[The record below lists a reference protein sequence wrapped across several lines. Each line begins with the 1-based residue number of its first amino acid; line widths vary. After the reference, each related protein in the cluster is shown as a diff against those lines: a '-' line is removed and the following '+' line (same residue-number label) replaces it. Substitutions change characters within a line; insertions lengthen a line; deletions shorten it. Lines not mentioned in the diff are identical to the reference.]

1 MKADFIK
8 LKKDIQMII
17 DAMATKNFSEA
28 AILLVKVSNEL
39 DELID
44 LTSNEETLVEISKY
58 QLLLDHLQIKMSHL
72 NLS

>member
-1 MKADFIK
+1 MKANLTKIK
-8 LKKDIQMII
+8 NNIQAII

-28 AILLVKVSNEL
+28 ATLLVKVSNEL

-58 QLLLDHLQIKMSHL
+58 QLLLNHLQIKMSTKD
-72 NLS
+72 

>member
-1 MKADFIK
+1 MKANFIK
-8 LKKDIQMII
+8 IKNDIQIII

-28 AILLVKVSNEL
+28 ALLLVQVSDEL
-39 DELID
+39 EELID

-58 QLLLDHLQIKMSHL
+58 QLLLDHLQIKMSQQ

>member
-8 LKKDIQMII
+8 IKKDIQMII

-58 QLLLDHLQIKMSHL
+58 QLLLNHLQIKMSQQ

>member
-1 MKADFIK
+1 MKANFIK
-8 LKKDIQMII
+8 IKNDIQMII

-28 AILLVKVSNEL
+28 ALLLVQVSNEL
-39 DELID
+39 EDFID

-58 QLLLDHLQIKMSHL
+58 QLLLDHLQIKMSQQ

>member
-1 MKADFIK
+1 MKANFIK
-8 LKKDIQMII
+8 IKNDIQMII

-28 AILLVKVSNEL
+28 ALLLVQVSDEL
-39 DELID
+39 EELID

-58 QLLLDHLQIKMSHL
+58 QLLLNHLQIKMSQQ

>member
-1 MKADFIK
+1 MKANFIK
-8 LKKDIQMII
+8 IKNDIQMII

-28 AILLVKVSNEL
+28 ALLLVQVSNEL
-39 DELID
+39 EELID

-58 QLLLDHLQIKMSHL
+58 QLLLDHLQIKMSQQ

>member
-1 MKADFIK
+1 MKANFIK
-8 LKKDIQMII
+8 IKNDIQIII

-28 AILLVKVSNEL
+28 ALLLVQVSDEL
-39 DELID
+39 EELID

-58 QLLLDHLQIKMSHL
+58 QLLLNHLQIKMSQQ